1 MACPLPIPNP
11 RVSTF
16 SRHSSAM
23 KNTHY
28 SSSGLAIL
36 SRHKLEQEAAAD
48 EPDLRRCLGHNSVL
62 VNTMSKS
69 RRNSDRY
76 RKSFRICEEDM
87 EASSMKKEKEQE
99 KGSVIRAQITK
110 TVKAMMVRRRSMPP
124 TSASITPDIN
134 TTTSGRKDTK
144 LVQIPVTD
152 TKTNK
157 NTTTTAT
164 TTTTDNNNNNNKLN
178 NRTVR
183 FKGDNER
190 MTTPAPASTA
200 SPAKN
205 VLSAK
210 SRHAVALVTGRK
222 FWMTSMMVQTS
233 AG

>member
-11 RVSTF
+11 RASTF

-124 TSASITPDIN
+124 TSATITPDTDIN
-134 TTTSGRKDTK
+134 TTTAGRKD
-144 LVQIPVTD
+144 
-152 TKTNK
+152 
-157 NTTTTAT
+157 A
-164 TTTTDNNNNNNKLN
+164 
-178 NRTVR
+178 
-183 FKGDNER
+183 E
-190 MTTPAPASTA
+190 
-200 SPAKN
+200 
-205 VLSAK
+205 
-210 SRHAVALVTGRK
+210 
-222 FWMTSMMVQTS
+222 
-233 AG
+233 